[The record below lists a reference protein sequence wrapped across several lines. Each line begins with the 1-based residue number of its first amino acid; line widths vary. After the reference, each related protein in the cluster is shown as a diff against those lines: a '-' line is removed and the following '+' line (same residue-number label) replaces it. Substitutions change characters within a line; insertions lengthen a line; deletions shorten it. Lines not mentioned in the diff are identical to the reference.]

1 MGMETVAQIF
11 GLCGMTMNVLSYQ
24 RKEQREIIFM
34 QLIGSLFFAVN
45 FFMIGAFVGALL
57 NVVGMLRA
65 VAYWQRERFHAQKI
79 HWVFGLGIAYIAIYI
94 LSFTVFGTEP
104 TAKNLSVEI
113 LPVIGMIIT
122 TVSFYLGRARAV
134 RILGGM
140 INSPLWL
147 TYNIVNFTL
156 GGIISESV
164 SLVSIVLGI
173 IRYDVKKKEKPNE
186 KAEP

>member
-65 VAYWQRERFHAQKI
+65 VAYWQRE
-79 HWVFGLGIAYIAIYI
+79 
-94 LSFTVFGTEP
+94 
-104 TAKNLSVEI
+104 
-113 LPVIGMIIT
+113 
-122 TVSFYLGRARAV
+122 
-134 RILGGM
+134 
-140 INSPLWL
+140 
-147 TYNIVNFTL
+147 
-156 GGIISESV
+156 
-164 SLVSIVLGI
+164 
-173 IRYDVKKKEKPNE
+173 
-186 KAEP
+186 

>member
-1 MGMETVAQIF
+1 MDIETVAQIF

-34 QLIGSLFFAVN
+34 QMIGSLFFAVN

-65 VAYWQRERFHAQKI
+65 VVYWQRERFHAQKI
-79 HWVFGLGIAYIAIYI
+79 HWVFGLGIVYIAVYV

-104 TAKNLSVEI
+104 SSKNLLVEL

-122 TVSFYLGRARAV
+122 TVSFYLGRAKAV
-134 RILGGM
+134 RFLGI

-156 GGIISESV
+156 GGIITESI

-173 IRYDVKKKEKPNE
+173 IRYDLKKKENPNE